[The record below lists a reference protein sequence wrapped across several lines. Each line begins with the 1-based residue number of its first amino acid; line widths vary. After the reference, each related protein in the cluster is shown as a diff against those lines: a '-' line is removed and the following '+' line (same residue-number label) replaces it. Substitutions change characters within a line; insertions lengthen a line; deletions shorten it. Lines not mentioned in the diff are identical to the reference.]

1 MLYKD
6 RLKKLRIEKGLSQE
20 KLSNTLSLNKS
31 TICCYEKGTRVPS
44 LEVLIKLSDY
54 FEVSIDYL
62 LGRDV
67 LVRNKKTRKL
77 EFVSEEE
84 YEKIVNS

>member
-20 KLSNTLSLNKS
+20 ELSNTLALNKS

>member
-20 KLSNTLSLNKS
+20 ELSNTLSLNKS

>member
-20 KLSNTLSLNKS
+20 ELSNILSLNKS

>member
-1 MLYKD
+1 M
-6 RLKKLRIEKGLSQE
+6 
-20 KLSNTLSLNKS
+20 
-31 TICCYEKGTRVPS
+31 PS